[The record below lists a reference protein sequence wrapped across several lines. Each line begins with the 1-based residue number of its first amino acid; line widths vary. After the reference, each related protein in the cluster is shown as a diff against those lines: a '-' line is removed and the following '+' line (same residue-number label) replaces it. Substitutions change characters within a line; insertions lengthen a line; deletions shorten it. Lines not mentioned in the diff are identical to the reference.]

1 MLPFVHKANMP
12 LPLDDNRW
20 NSLKTAYKM
29 PATDVVEWF
38 ATAYRSGMTDE
49 LLGDIINDVQHQ
61 GDTSEA
67 MYPTASHLLA
77 LAKHCDNDIALQM
90 IIQAGLTCAA
100 AQSPTAVPCP
110 PDLESD
116 FASTKELGR
125 KMALSQ
131 LACDHDFDNFKYLLA
146 ALAGFSGHGRFGRMI
161 EGFDLYENQFH
172 HALLD
177 DPFDDEP

>member
-1 MLPFVHKANMP
+1 MT

-20 NSLKTAYKM
+20 YTLKTAYNR
-29 PATDVVEWF
+29 PATDVAEWLG
-38 ATAYRSGMTDE
+38 TAYRTGMTDE

-77 LAKHCDNDIALQM
+77 LDENSDNSLALQM
-90 IIQAGLTCAA
+90 IIQAGLTCASA
-100 AQSPTAVPCP
+100 HSPTAVPCP

-125 KMALSQ
+125 RLALSQ
-131 LACDHDFDNFKYLLA
+131 LGYDHNFDNFKYLLA
-146 ALAGFSGHGRFGRMI
+146 ALAGFSGHGRFGRII
-161 EGFDLYENQFH
+161 EGFELYENQFH
-172 HALLD
+172 HMLLD
-177 DPFDDEP
+177 APLDDEM

>member
-1 MLPFVHKANMP
+1 MP

-20 NSLKTAYKM
+20 TSLKTSYKK
-29 PATDVVEWF
+29 PATKVVEWLG
-38 ATAYRSGMTDE
+38 TAYLSGMTHE

-67 MYPTASHLLA
+67 MYPTASHLLS
-77 LAKHCDNDIALQM
+77 LAENCDNNLALQM
-90 IIQAGLTCAA
+90 IIQAGLTCAS
-100 AQSPTAVPCP
+100 AQSPKAVSCP
-110 PDLESD
+110 PDLEAE
-116 FASTKELGR
+116 FANTKQLGR

-131 LACDHDFDNFKYLLA
+131 LSHDHDFGNFKYLLA
-146 ALAGFSGHGRFGRMI
+146 ALAGFSGYGRFGQII

-177 DPFDDEP
+177 DPLGDKP

>member
-1 MLPFVHKANMP
+1 M
-12 LPLDDNRW
+12 
-20 NSLKTAYKM
+20 TAYEM
-29 PATDVVEWF
+29 PATDVVQWLG
-38 ATAYRSGMTDE
+38 TAYRSGMTDE
-49 LLGDIINDVQHQ
+49 LLGEIVNEVEHQ

-77 LAKHCDNDIALQM
+77 LAKQSNNDLARQL

-100 AQSPTAVPCP
+100 AQSPVAVPCP

-131 LACDHDFDNFKYLLA
+131 LASDHDFDNFKNLLA
-146 ALAGFSGHGRFGRMI
+146 ALAGFSGHGRFGRII

>member
-1 MLPFVHKANMP
+1 
-12 LPLDDNRW
+12 
-20 NSLKTAYKM
+20 M
-29 PATDVVEWF
+29 PATDVVEWLG
-38 ATAYRSGMTDE
+38 TAYRSGMTDE
-49 LLGDIINDVQHQ
+49 LLGDIVNDVQHQ

-77 LAKHCDNDIALQM
+77 LAENCENDLALQM

-110 PDLESD
+110 PDLASE
-116 FASTKELGR
+116 FAATKNRGR

-131 LACDHDFDNFKYLLA
+131 LAFDHGFDNFKYLLA
-146 ALAGFSGHGRFGRMI
+146 ALSGFSGHGRFGRII
-161 EGFDLYENQFH
+161 EGFDLYDNQFH

-177 DPFDDEP
+177 NPLDDEP